1 MTRLR
6 GRLRCRGMSDAPD
19 TNEVPASNADVPFD
33 VAPYD
38 PQSAAEYVA
47 RAKKLKAEG
56 FYDIETYR
64 KRGDASRPA
73 S

>member
-1 MTRLR
+1 
-6 GRLRCRGMSDAPD
+6 MSDKPD
-19 TNEVPASNADVPFD
+19 TNEVVPSSADVPFD
-33 VAPYD
+33 VASYD
-38 PQSAAEYVA
+38 PQAAAQYIA